1 MKWFLKPCALTFMDR
16 PHILLCLGQYFS
28 LYPLAACV
36 RPVCLLSSSLPPGL
50 RQLSLPMRR
59 LLTSLVAASPSDSEP
74 SLHFPQL
81 PKVTQKVTRGT
92 VSRTQLLRQVG
103 LIFLTLLLPEVV
115 FPLIVIPF
123 DIK

>member
-1 MKWFLKPCALTFMDR
+1 
-16 PHILLCLGQYFS
+16 
-28 LYPLAACV
+28 
-36 RPVCLLSSSLPPGL
+36 
-50 RQLSLPMRR
+50 MRR
-59 LLTSLVAASPSDSEP
+59 LLISLVAASPSDSEP